1 VAAGGGARP
10 GWQRKKGFYSS
21 YPFHAAWQCH
31 TPPEGRWHQH
41 LPWLLSLTWMLSTGT
56 FLTQIAHPVVYLWG
70 GGRVPGTPGWMW
82 QALGV
87 VGMLWDTAFL
97 VGFVLLTMRRWPLP
111 AGALTLVIGLNA
123 VAMGF
128 LHRGAYPFLPV
139 VARVVAALGA
149 EVVYAWLLFATV
161 VPLLLTTLH
170 FGALGVTVGVWWSV
184 HLWAGT
190 IVLTGLVGL
199 LVSLLL
205 VPPPWPGSSQDSRYA
220 KL

>member
-1 VAAGGGARP
+1 
-10 GWQRKKGFYSS
+10 
-21 YPFHAAWQCH
+21 
-31 TPPEGRWHQH
+31 
-41 LPWLLSLTWMLSTGT
+41 
-56 FLTQIAHPVVYLWG
+56 
-70 GGRVPGTPGWMW
+70 MW

-87 VGMLWDTAFL
+87 VGILWDTAFL

-149 EVVYAWLLFATV
+149 EVVYVWLQPSVQRLGAWRLFAAV
-161 VPLLLTTLH
+161 VPVLLTTLH
-170 FGALGVTVGVWWSV
+170 FGALGLTVGVWWSV